1 MAKRILAGCL
11 AAVILAGLGWYAGF
25 LHSESRAGKEQ
36 EKLWQELMSLG
47 ERIAAQERAQEERTA
62 QEQPE
67 RAEASA
73 APDSVVNDTGSHE
86 YYLVEED
93 GRVTI
98 YRIEGQTLFEYTGIT
113 VDSLPEE
120 LQGEIAHGK
129 RVSGEKEL
137 YDFLENYS
145 S

>member
-47 ERIAAQERAQEERTA
+47 ERVAAQEQEQAERTA
-62 QEQPE
+62 QELSGK
-67 RAEASA
+67 EAAST
-73 APDSVVNDTGSHE
+73 APDSVVNDTGNHE

-98 YRIEGQTLFEYTGIT
+98 YRLEGQTLFEYTGIT

>member
-47 ERIAAQERAQEERTA
+47 ERIAAQEREQEERTA

-67 RAEASA
+67 RTEASA

-98 YRIEGQTLFEYTGIT
+98 YRIEGRTLFEYTGIT
-113 VDSLPEE
+113 VESLPEE
-120 LQGEIAHGK
+120 LQGEISHGK

>member
-47 ERIAAQERAQEERTA
+47 ERIAAQEREQEERTA

-67 RAEASA
+67 RTEASA

-98 YRIEGQTLFEYTGIT
+98 YRIEGRTLFEYTGIT

>member
-47 ERIAAQERAQEERTA
+47 ERIAAQEQAQEERTA

-98 YRIEGQTLFEYTGIT
+98 YRIEGRTLFEYTGIT

-120 LQGEIAHGK
+120 LQGEISHGK

>member
-47 ERIAAQERAQEERTA
+47 ERIAAQEREQEEHTA

-73 APDSVVNDTGSHE
+73 TPDSVVNDTGSHE

>member
-47 ERIAAQERAQEERTA
+47 ERIAAQEQEQEERTV

-98 YRIEGQTLFEYTGIT
+98 YRLEGQTLFEYTGIT

>member
-11 AAVILAGLGWYAGF
+11 AAMILAGLGWYAGF

-47 ERIAAQERAQEERTA
+47 ERIAAQEREQEERTA

-98 YRIEGQTLFEYTGIT
+98 YRIEGRTLFEYTGIT

>member
-1 MAKRILAGCL
+1 MAKKILAGCL
-11 AAVILAGLGWYAGF
+11 AAVILTGLAWYAGF
-25 LHSESRAGKEQ
+25 LHSEKQAEKEQ
-36 EKLWQELMSLG
+36 SELWQELESLA
-47 ERIAAQERAQEERTA
+47 ERLAVQEEKQTGLNGEA
-62 QEQPE
+62 GEE
-67 RAEASA
+67 KAEASV
-73 APDSVVNDTGSHE
+73 DSEGVVNEQESHE

-98 YRIEGQTLFEYTGIT
+98 YRIDGTTLFEYTGIT
-113 VDSLPEE
+113 VDSLPET
-120 LQGEIAHGK
+120 LQTEISQGK

>member
-47 ERIAAQERAQEERTA
+47 ERIAAQEREQEERTA

-120 LQGEIAHGK
+120 LQGEISHGK
-129 RVSGEKEL
+129 RVSGGKEL
-137 YDFLENYS
+137 YDFLENYCS
-145 S
+145 

>member
-47 ERIAAQERAQEERTA
+47 ERIAAQEQAQEERTA

-98 YRIEGQTLFEYTGIT
+98 YRIEGRTLFEYTGIM

>member
-1 MAKRILAGCL
+1 MAKKILAGCL

-47 ERIAAQERAQEERTA
+47 ERIAAQEREQEERTA

>member
-47 ERIAAQERAQEERTA
+47 ERIAAQEREQEERTA

-73 APDSVVNDTGSHE
+73 TPDSVVNDTGSHE

-98 YRIEGQTLFEYTGIT
+98 YRIEGRTLFEYTGIT
-113 VDSLPEE
+113 VESLPEE
-120 LQGEIAHGK
+120 LQGEISHGK

>member
-11 AAVILAGLGWYAGF
+11 AAVILAGFGWYAGF

-47 ERIAAQERAQEERTA
+47 ERIAAQEREQEERTA

>member
-47 ERIAAQERAQEERTA
+47 ERIAAQEREQEERTP

-67 RAEASA
+67 RTEASA

-98 YRIEGQTLFEYTGIT
+98 YRIEGRTLFEYTGIT
-113 VDSLPEE
+113 VESLPEE
-120 LQGEIAHGK
+120 LQGEISHGK

>member
-47 ERIAAQERAQEERTA
+47 ERIAAQEQEQEERTV

-98 YRIEGQTLFEYTGIT
+98 YRIEGRTLFEYTGIT
-113 VDSLPEE
+113 VESLPEE
-120 LQGEIAHGK
+120 LQGEISHGK

>member
-47 ERIAAQERAQEERTA
+47 ERIAAQEQEQEERTV

-73 APDSVVNDTGSHE
+73 TPDSVVNDTGSHE

-98 YRIEGQTLFEYTGIT
+98 YRIEGRTLFEYTGIT

>member
-47 ERIAAQERAQEERTA
+47 ERIAAQEQAQEERTA

-98 YRIEGQTLFEYTGIT
+98 YRLEGQTLFEYTGIT

>member
-47 ERIAAQERAQEERTA
+47 ERIAAQEREQEERTP

-67 RAEASA
+67 RTEASA

>member
-25 LHSESRAGKEQ
+25 LHSESRAGQEQ

-47 ERIAAQERAQEERTA
+47 ERIAAQEQEQEERTV

-98 YRIEGQTLFEYTGIT
+98 YRIEGRTLFEYTGIT

>member
-47 ERIAAQERAQEERTA
+47 ERIAAQEREQEERTA

-98 YRIEGQTLFEYTGIT
+98 YRIEGRTLFEYTGIT

-129 RVSGEKEL
+129 RVSGAKEL

>member
-47 ERIAAQERAQEERTA
+47 ERIAAQEREQEERTP

-67 RAEASA
+67 RTEASA

-98 YRIEGQTLFEYTGIT
+98 YRIEGRTLFEYTGIT
-113 VDSLPEE
+113 VESLPEE

>member
-47 ERIAAQERAQEERTA
+47 ERIAAQEQAQEERTV

-98 YRIEGQTLFEYTGIT
+98 YRIEGRTLFEYTGIT

>member
-47 ERIAAQERAQEERTA
+47 ERIAAQEQEQEERTM

-98 YRIEGQTLFEYTGIT
+98 YRIEGRTLFEYTGIT

>member
-47 ERIAAQERAQEERTA
+47 ERIAAQEREQEERTA

-67 RAEASA
+67 RTEASA
-73 APDSVVNDTGSHE
+73 APDSVVNDTGSYE

>member
-47 ERIAAQERAQEERTA
+47 ERIAAQEREQEERTP

-98 YRIEGQTLFEYTGIT
+98 YRIEGRTLFEYTGIT

-137 YDFLENYS
+137 YGFLENYS

>member
-1 MAKRILAGCL
+1 MAKRILASCL

-47 ERIAAQERAQEERTA
+47 ERIAAQEQEQEERTV

-98 YRIEGQTLFEYTGIT
+98 YRIEGRTLFEYTGIT

>member
-47 ERIAAQERAQEERTA
+47 ERIAAQEQAQEERTA

>member
-11 AAVILAGLGWYAGF
+11 AAVILAGLGWYGGF

-47 ERIAAQERAQEERTA
+47 ERIAAQEQEQEERTV

>member
-1 MAKRILAGCL
+1 
-11 AAVILAGLGWYAGF
+11 
-25 LHSESRAGKEQ
+25 
-36 EKLWQELMSLG
+36 MSLG
-47 ERIAAQERAQEERTA
+47 ERIAAQEREQEERTP

-98 YRIEGQTLFEYTGIT
+98 YRIEGQTLFEYTGHHGR
-113 VDSLPEE
+113 LPAGGAAGRDRPREAG
-120 LQGEIAHGK
+120 QRRKGIV
-129 RVSGEKEL
+129 RFSGELLQLTLLFSEK
-137 YDFLENYS
+137 
-145 S
+145 

>member
-47 ERIAAQERAQEERTA
+47 ESIAAQEQEQEERTV

>member
-1 MAKRILAGCL
+1 MEKRILAGCL

-47 ERIAAQERAQEERTA
+47 ERIAAQEREQEERTA

-73 APDSVVNDTGSHE
+73 TPDSVVNDTGSHE

-98 YRIEGQTLFEYTGIT
+98 YRIEGRTLFEYTGIT

>member
-47 ERIAAQERAQEERTA
+47 ERVAAQEREQEERTA

-67 RAEASA
+67 RTEASA

-98 YRIEGQTLFEYTGIT
+98 YRIEGRTLFEYTGIT

>member
-47 ERIAAQERAQEERTA
+47 ERIAAQEQEQEERTP

-98 YRIEGQTLFEYTGIT
+98 YRIEGRTLFEYTGIT

>member
-11 AAVILAGLGWYAGF
+11 AAVIVAGLGWYAGF

-47 ERIAAQERAQEERTA
+47 ERIAAQEQEQEERTV

-98 YRIEGQTLFEYTGIT
+98 YRIEGRTLFEYTGIT

>member
-47 ERIAAQERAQEERTA
+47 ERIAAQEQEQEERTV

-98 YRIEGQTLFEYTGIT
+98 YRIEGRTLFEYTGIT

-137 YDFLENYS
+137 YEFLENYS

>member
-11 AAVILAGLGWYAGF
+11 ATVILIGLAWYAGF
-25 LHSESRAGKEQ
+25 LHSEKQAKREQ
-36 EKLWQELMSLG
+36 SKLWQELESLS
-47 ERIAAQERAQEERTA
+47 ERIQIQEETQA
-62 QEQPE
+62 GEAVLE
-67 RAEASA
+67 EKAEASVD
-73 APDSVVNDTGSHE
+73 PDGVVNEQESHE

-98 YRIEGQTLFEYTGIT
+98 YRIEGTTLFEYTGIS
-113 VDSLPEE
+113 VDSLPEA
-120 LQGEIAHGK
+120 LQTEISQGK

>member
-47 ERIAAQERAQEERTA
+47 ERIAAQEREQEERTP

-67 RAEASA
+67 RTEASA

-98 YRIEGQTLFEYTGIT
+98 YRIEGRTLFEYTGIT

>member
-47 ERIAAQERAQEERTA
+47 ERIAAQEQAQEERTA

-113 VDSLPEE
+113 VESLPEE
-120 LQGEIAHGK
+120 LQGEISHGK

>member
-47 ERIAAQERAQEERTA
+47 ERIAAQEQEQEERTV